1 MHYMNSVEV
10 ENNVTKFRNHPVLG
24 EAAKCLK
31 AFMDEVNAHS
41 DGWAYW
47 RPPVQAAHSLMLIL
61 EEGRADVTY
70 KTYVR
75 TLQPIKA
82 FMTRKGDAAG
92 MRRIF
97 FLSDG
102 RMILAHKS
110 TFPDRD
116 RPLVEDHYPKA
127 VKPESKP
134 AAVKWDRLSDGNNLV
149 TALQLIRELC
159 GCTEMNMDDMEQTTL
174 DSLFRAQAFIFH
186 AESHG
191 VKF

>member
-1 MHYMNSVEV
+1 MFFMNEWDITRAVR
-10 ENNVTKFRNHPVLG
+10 ENKQDTIKGQMARYLEAFR
-24 EAAKCLK
+24 
-31 AFMDEVNAHS
+31 DEVNEHS
-41 DGWAYW
+41 DGWSYW
-47 RPPVQAAHSLMLIL
+47 KCQVQAAETLMQY
-61 EEGRADVTY
+61 VTAHANPDMDDFN
-70 KTYVR
+70 KALR
-75 TLQPIKA
+75 PIKS
-82 FMTRKGDAAG
+82 FYTRKGDKAG